1 MFCRHF
7 AVHGGR
13 DMKTGGQASENC
25 IYTSCQSMQALQGL
39 LSSCSVNRGNFLI
52 DWRLAVIDGYVLFK
66 QTSSPTARW

>member
-25 IYTSCQSMQALQGL
+25 IYTSFQSMQALQGL